1 MDGVVDQARG
11 WKCIVLLSLGLHY
24 FQFRDSSARRLRP
37 ISPLAHTPRRRR
49 HSTTGP
55 VSISAPTAATAG
67 EASARTGGQ
76 GGSPPTMLRPGALRA
91 ARSGTIGRPGPGGI

>member
-67 EASARTGGQ
+67 EASA
-76 GGSPPTMLRPGALRA
+76 PTRSHARARPTLPLHVALPA
-91 ARSGTIGRPGPGGI
+91 ARPVANGTPVPRAM